1 MKKRILLSVSVLFLA
16 AMPLLGQ
23 DDSHS
28 KKVLNCTGNISQDGQ
43 SFACEKD
50 HHTWK
55 ISNAWAVK
63 DMEGQHAKLTYHL
76 TSTSGEIFVT
86 SAGTA
91 HQDPAVAKNTADPSA
106 PHQ

>member
-1 MKKRILLSVSVLFLA
+1 LKKRILLSISVLLIVAF
-16 AMPLLGQ
+16 PLLAQ

-28 KKVLNCTGNISQDGQ
+28 KKPLNCTGNISQDGQ

-86 SAGTA
+86 SAATA
-91 HQDPAVAKNTADPSA
+91 QQDPTVAKNAGDPA
-106 PHQ
+106 PK

>member
-1 MKKRILLSVSVLFLA
+1 MKKRTLLFVSIFLLVA
-16 AMPLLGQ
+16 LPLRAQ

-28 KKVLNCTGNISQDGQ
+28 KKVVNCTGNISQDGQ
-43 SFACEKD
+43 NFACEKD

-76 TSTSGEIFVT
+76 TSTAGEIFVT
-86 SAGTA
+86 SAATA
-91 HQDPAVAKNTADPSA
+91 QQDPAVAKNDPPA
-106 PHQ
+106 PK